1 MLKAIRRR
9 LLPAAKPLQT
19 RYLLFASISICLGI
33 AIGLTLTELLLR
45 QYANY
50 IQAQERMDPGLLLYD
65 PQLGWRLAPDW
76 KGRHRHY
83 DFDVTYSTNGL
94 GLRGEW
100 PQPDAAAGSQ
110 RRVALVGDS
119 FTFGI
124 GVNDGETFASLLGRS
139 SPGVQYLNAGIPG
152 YSTGQEYL
160 FLKDRLLLWRVN
172 EVVLVVFLA
181 NDLSD
186 NTLAF
191 PLQAEMAKPFFSLRG
206 ETLELHNFPVPRE
219 RKPPAARAETLATLV
234 LGEQGARR
242 RGIGW
247 LANLEIAR
255 RLGLG
260 DSARAGDLAELPERL
275 AYPLAL
281 FVRIAQ
287 AVAETCRQ
295 QGVGLRLVLMP
306 GQSFVERPDSLSAAF
321 QDYLRRALVGRD
333 AQIGVPVIDLA
344 TPLRARYQQTGTRL
358 FYPYE
363 GHLNPAGHREVADLL
378 TGSL

>member
-1 MLKAIRRR
+1 MSA
-9 LLPAAKPLQT
+9 P
-19 RYLLFASISICLGI
+19 LFASISVCLGI
-33 AIGLTLTELLLR
+33 AVGLTLTELLLR
-45 QYANY
+45 QHSAYVR
-50 IQAQERMDPGLLLYD
+50 AQEWMAPGLLLYD
-65 PQLGWRLAPDW
+65 AQLGWRLAPDW

-100 PQPDAAAGSQ
+100 PQLDPDAGNQ

-124 GVNDGETFASLLGRS
+124 GVDDGETFASLLGRS
-139 SPGVQYLNAGIPG
+139 SSGVRYLNAGIPG

-160 FLKDRLLLWRVN
+160 FLKDRLLLWRVD

-181 NDLSD
+181 NDLFD

-191 PLQAEMAKPFFSLRG
+191 PLQAEMAKPFFTLG
-206 ETLELHNFPVPRE
+206 GDALELHNVPVPRD

-234 LGEQGARR
+234 LGQQGARR
-242 RGIGW
+242 RGGW

-344 TPLRARYQQTGTRL
+344 TPLRRAASRPVRASSTRMR
-358 FYPYE
+358 
-363 GHLNPAGHREVADLL
+363 A
-378 TGSL
+378 T